1 MTQDQA
7 CAAGKYD
14 KFIQQVQDKIRGK
27 ELAIE
32 CENAV
37 LDKLAIYYERWE
49 QYRSDAWAKTH
60 QENRLDIPQSAP
72 ELLIRVR
79 QRLNSMK
86 AVKDWEKDIAML
98 KAALELFVKHNEPV

>member
-49 QYRSDAWAKTH
+49 QCRSDAWAKAH
-60 QENRLDIPQSAP
+60 QENRPDIPQSSP
-72 ELLIRVR
+72 ELQMRVR
-79 QRLNSMK
+79 QRLSSMK
-86 AVKDWEKDIAML
+86 SVERWKKDIAML
-98 KAALELFVKHNEPV
+98 EAALELFVKHNEPV